1 MNKRFCKLGGNAA
14 KAFFL
19 LAFCGATYS
28 CSDDYHWDD
37 GRPSWLGS
45 SIYEYLDKDGNYKN
59 FVKLIDDLDYKE
71 VLAKTGSKTLFV
83 ADDKAFDEF
92 YKSNEW
98 GVRDYESLTLSQKK
112 LLLNSAMINNA
123 YLLEMM
129 SSTPAGSGANDLPVK
144 GECMRRETSSDITD
158 SIPHFLAEDLPFSYN
173 PDDKDYWA
181 RFRAPE
187 KNGIYL
193 ALDATTPMMA
203 HFLPAHMQNYH
214 ITSEDF
220 KIITGE
226 ERSEND
232 AHIFNA
238 KVIEQDITCQNGYIN
253 KLDKVLVMP
262 QNMAEVLRTNSN
274 TKIFSHMLD
283 RFSAPFYNE
292 NLTKQYN
299 LIYSEHQVDS
309 VFQKRYFAKRSQN
322 NNELKNDAG
331 TDPVGNPT
339 GNDVTYQLNFDP
351 GWNTYQSSDRTAKE
365 VDMGTIFAPVDEKL
379 MEYFFSETGGG
390 RFLIEAYAPE
400 YQKLITANE
409 DLTQKDKFEFVCK
422 ALDMIP
428 ISVIDALVNNLIK
441 DSFVNSVPSKFETVK
456 NDAQDPMFDNTHV
469 QYIKD
474 VKFANNGVIYLMD
487 EVLTPAQYASVSAP
501 AYVATDMKIF
511 NWAINKGRLGKTD
524 YLGGQPVNYYAY
536 LLAMSSRFSFFV
548 PQDNNFWYIDP
559 LSFNGQE
566 GRTVSGTTVEG
577 RAFRFEWDEKKK
589 APTAASYKCYYD
601 YATNEYSIIKD
612 ASGLVTSEAPNETVF
627 GNRLKD
633 LLETHTIIHEDFKST
648 TGIDE
653 TETGVE
659 CDRTIYM
666 SKNGSVIKVK
676 NATQR
681 ATGMTVMGGMQIDN
695 SEDIKVI
702 RFDDKS
708 KEKNGNGNGFAY
720 EIESPLL
727 PTLESAYSA
736 MYKNPNFSMFFELCQ
751 TDNDVL
757 KEIDYKTEA
766 DQNRYTIF
774 NTKNNGLPC
783 FWYQKDEEGNFTE
796 TFANISKATSV
807 RFFNNYNYTIYVPTN
822 EAMKKAEALG
832 LPTWQDIRD
841 LLQLDAEE
849 KDELTKAEEDKR
861 KEQAR
866 LMVDVIVNFVKYH
879 FQDASIFIDKI
890 PFHST
895 DGYET
900 ATINSESGI
909 YCKLYPSRSES
920 GELTIKDATGKVCHV
935 TEDNN
940 IFIRDYVTS
949 GEKTS
954 HTNRIVS
961 SSSAVVHGI
970 DGVLNFTDKYTNGR
984 YDSVWKNPNSAKS
997 RAYINNYK
1005 IRK

>member
-83 ADDKAFDEF
+83 ADDQAFDEF
-92 YKSNEW
+92 FKTNEW
-98 GVRDYESLTLSQKK
+98 GVRDYASLTLAQKK

-129 SSTPAGSGANDLPVK
+129 SSTPAGGGANDLPVK
-144 GECMRRETSSDITD
+144 GECMRRETSADITD
-158 SIPHFLAEDLPFSYN
+158 SIPFFTADELPYSYN

-181 RFRAPE
+181 RFRNPE
-187 KNGIYL
+187 RKGIYL
-193 ALDATTPMMA
+193 ALDATSPMMA
-203 HFLPAHMQNYH
+203 HFLPAHMQNNH
-214 ITSEDF
+214 ITNEDF
-220 KIITGE
+220 KIITGQ

-262 QNMAEVLRTNSN
+262 QNMAEVLRTNGK

-299 LIYSEHQVDS
+299 LIYSENQADS

-322 NNELKNDAG
+322 NNALNTDAG
-331 TDPVGNPT
+331 TDPIGNPT
-339 GNDVTYQLNFDP
+339 GNKVDYQLNFDP
-351 GWNTYQSSDRTAKE
+351 GWNTYMASDRTAKE
-365 VDMGTIFAPVDEKL
+365 LDMGTIFAPVDEKF
-379 MEYFFSETGGG
+379 MDYFFSATGGG

-400 YQKLITANE
+400 YQAQITE
-409 DLTQKDKFEFVCK
+409 QTTDLDLVFK
-422 ALDMIP
+422 AIDQIP

-441 DSFVNSVPSKFETVK
+441 DSFIGSVPSKFETVK
-456 NDAQDPMFDNTHV
+456 NDAQDPMFDETHI

-474 VKFANNGVIYLMD
+474 VKIANNGAIYLMD
-487 EVLTPAQYASVSAP
+487 EVITPAQYASVSAP

-511 NWAINKGRLGKTD
+511 NWAINQGKKSTSET
-524 YLGGQPVNYYAY
+524 LGGQPVNYYAY

-559 LSFNGQE
+559 LSFNGEE
-566 GRTVSGTTVEG
+566 GRSISGTTVEG
-577 RAFRFEWDEKKK
+577 RAFRFEWDEKKS

-601 YATNEYSIIKD
+601 FATQEINIVKD
-612 ASGLVTSEAPNETVF
+612 ASGLVTSEAPNATVY

-633 LLETHTIIHEDFKST
+633 LLETHTIIHEDFRGT
-648 TGIDE
+648 TGVDE

-659 CDRTIYM
+659 CPRTIYM
-666 SKNGSVIKVK
+666 AKNGSVLKVNK
-676 NATQR
+676 ATDR
-681 ATGMTVMGGMQIDN
+681 AQGMTVMGGMQIN
-695 SEDIKVI
+695 TNENIKVI

-708 KEKNGNGNGFAY
+708 KQSNGNGNGFAY
-720 EIESPLL
+720 EIESPLQ

-736 MYKNPNFSMFFELCQ
+736 MYKNPNFSKFFELCQ
-751 TDNDVL
+751 TDNEVL
-757 KEIDYKTEA
+757 KELGFKSEA
-766 DQNRYTIF
+766 EQNRYTIF

-783 FWYQKDEEGNFTE
+783 FWYQKDENGNFTE

-822 EAMKKAEALG
+822 EAMAKAEALG
-832 LPTWQDIRD
+832 LPTWQDVRD
-841 LLQLDAEE
+841 LLQMDVEE
-849 KDELTKAEEDKR
+849 KEDLSQAEDEAR
-861 KEQAR
+861 HQQA
-866 LMVDVIVNFVKYH
+866 LKMVEVIVNFVKYH
-879 FQDASIFIDKI
+879 FQDTSIFIDKL
-890 PFHST
+890 PYNNAE
-895 DGYET
+895 GYET
-900 ATINSESGI
+900 ATIDSESGI
-909 YCKLYPSRSES
+909 YCKLFPNRSEN
-920 GELTIKDATGKVCHV
+920 GVLTVTDAVGKTSNV
-935 TEDNN
+935 TADNN
-940 IFIRDYVTS
+940 IFIRDYVTKGDAHS
-949 GEKTS
+949 YSNT
-954 HTNRIVS
+954 IIS

-970 DGVLNFTDKYTNGR
+970 DNVLDFTTYPGGR
-984 YDSVWKNPNSAKS
+984 YDNIWKQNGARS
-997 RAYINNYK
+997 RTYIKKYK